1 MHMPSPLH
9 ATIRRITLLGIA
21 LYASIFCGMPAGAI
35 EAGDR
40 ILSIA
45 PAEVALELV
54 PGEHLEGSITATNE
68 GRLPFRLT
76 LEATPYHVDGDNY
89 DPNFSTDNAYTK
101 LKNWISFPEPECI
114 LEPGQSVAAQYIIDV
129 PADAPSGGQYA
140 AIMFQ
145 NAILDTNEPD
155 SASNASTVQVQPRI
169 AAVLYAHIDGGELR
183 ESAALTY
190 HSLPGIVIGDTLSV
204 ASTIENDG
212 NIDFYARQS
221 LTIRNFFT
229 GREITAPEI
238 TTPDPNS
245 SNSNTAS
252 PTAAPLA
259 ETLILLPGTSR
270 TSLIRWRLPD
280 TGTFPIG
287 LFRVTQTITFL
298 DQTHTFERLL
308 VVCPIWLALAIL
320 FLVALS
326 VIWLILS
333 LLKRRKTHQNNT
345 F

>member
-1 MHMPSPLH
+1 MPSLH
-9 ATIRRITLLGIA
+9 RIRSPHLLLA
-21 LYASIFCGMPAGAI
+21 LVLGALSFVSPTASALEP
-35 EAGDR
+35 GDR
-40 ILSIA
+40 VMRVSPTEQI
-45 PAEVALELV
+45 VELI
-54 PGEHLEGSITATNE
+54 PGTTYNDSITVSNV
-68 GRLPFRLT
+68 GRYAFKFT
-76 LEATPYHVDGDNY
+76 LSTAPYHVNDAY
-89 DPNFSTDNAYTK
+89 DPDFSTDNAYTA
-101 LKNWISFPEPECI
+101 LKNWISFPETE
-114 LEPGQSVAAQYIIDV
+114 YIIAPDQSIAAEFSIAV
-129 PADAPSGGQYA
+129 PADVPSGGQYA
-140 AIMFQ
+140 AIMVEASDVYDD
-145 NAILDTNEPD
+145 NGELV
-155 SASNASTVQVQPRI
+155 SASASTVQVQPRI

-229 GREITAPEI
+229 GREIT
-238 TTPDPNS
+238 TPDPSS

-320 FLVALS
+320 FLVALG